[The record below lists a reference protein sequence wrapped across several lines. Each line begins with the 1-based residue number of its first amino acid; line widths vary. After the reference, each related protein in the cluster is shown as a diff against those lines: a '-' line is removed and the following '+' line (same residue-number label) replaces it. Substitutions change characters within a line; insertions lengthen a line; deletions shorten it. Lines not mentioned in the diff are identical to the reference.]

1 MGNKKKRTAMPLVS
15 NVFYGQSQR
24 EIKSIDNV
32 EIFLQIKVYTM
43 KQKLPKATF
52 LN

>member
-1 MGNKKKRTAMPLVS
+1 MGNEKKRTAMPLVS

-24 EIKSIDNV
+24 EIKSIYNV
-32 EIFLQIKVYTM
+32 EILLQIKVY
-43 KQKLPKATF
+43 KIKYKLTKATF